1 MVKDRAVKSNNGYTF
16 ADFSYGLYLLDTPR
30 PIPYQLGSLALIDGR
45 NVWAEKSA
53 LVPQYGYTIRAT
65 LPPSVVTEEGAAP
78 AQIKAFSKGD
88 TANNDFYILA
98 NEIINEVEQGV
109 VYLLSSSEG
118 LKKFKT
124 TISGGFTENPILTRR
139 GKDICLYDGGVF
151 RLFGGLYTEQDSSSE
166 TGALKPVGDTVKIN
180 DIVMNVFPSYGEFSV
195 SVEDGQYYWIGKQ
208 LWINNRA
215 HTVISAFTSGDD
227 TKFIVRVI
235 ATDNES
241 ITSGNTAVYEATTYT
256 PVLTFEFDNTGV
268 SPAKQPVTIIPRLMA
283 VSNNRLFVEHV
294 TGDIFYS
301 AIGTINEFRETQGA
315 GYFGG
320 FYNDTTNLLAIEE
333 FLDGSIVVKE
343 NGFYYLTIG
352 DTLEVKKISQV
363 GQKYASDHVIVDNKI
378 FAYDSNSGALVSAVG
393 VNAFGV
399 PVAGKTL
406 VSSEYLNAQ
415 NFNIN
420 SSKRNL
426 VYNAEARILIL
437 YYGADLRNGIVYTI
451 DSGSLFPRE
460 LDLPMLGYIGFN
472 QGVAGI
478 SETGEII
485 QDFKKGTIIP
495 NLTCIAVFEPIGLRD
510 NRCICASMLEITEL
524 NGINYTVSTENVM
537 PSVQKVQPSFYV
549 SSQGDMLLPFLYSD
563 GEYLADS
570 FELTSRWAEQTS
582 HVTRLYAPMSGRGGI
597 SLTLEFES
605 DRAFCLNSIRIPD
618 FAQGN

>member
-1 MVKDRAVKSNNGYTF
+1 MARDRAIKGDNGYIF

-30 PIPYQLGSLALIDGR
+30 PIPYQLGSLALVDGR

-53 LVPQYGYTIRAT
+53 LVPQYGYTIRAE
-65 LPPSVVTEEGAAP
+65 LPPSAVTDEGNAP
-78 AQIKAFSKGD
+78 AQIKAYTKGD

-98 NEIINEVEQGV
+98 NEIIDSVEQGV
-109 VYLLSSSEG
+109 VYLVSSSEG

-124 TISGGFTENPILTRR
+124 TISGGFSENPVVTRR
-139 GKDICLYDGGVF
+139 GKDICMYEGGIF
-151 RLFGGLYTEQDSSSE
+151 RIFGGIYTEKDPSSE
-166 TGALKPVGDTVKIN
+166 GTKLRPIGDTVAIN
-180 DIVMNVFPSYGEFSV
+180 TVTINSFPTYGEFKV
-195 SVEDGQYYWIGKQ
+195 PVDDGKYYWIGKQ
-208 LWINNRA
+208 LWINEA
-215 HTVISAFTSGDD
+215 VYTVISAFLSSDETEYVVRIVASADEAVQSGE
-227 TKFIVRVI
+227 
-235 ATDNES
+235 AT
-241 ITSGNTAVYEATTYT
+241 VYEATMYT
-256 PVLTFEFDNTGV
+256 PVLTFEYDNTGV
-268 SPAKQPVTIIPRLMA
+268 DPAKEPITIIPKLMA
-283 VSNNRLFVEHV
+283 VANNRLFIEHA

-301 AIGTINEFRETQGA
+301 AIGTITEFRETQGA

-333 FLDGSIVVKE
+333 FLDGAIIVKE

-352 DTLEVKKISQV
+352 DTLEVKKVSQV

-378 FAYDSNSGALVSAVG
+378 FAYDCNSGALVSAVG
-393 VNAFGV
+393 VNAFGI

-406 VSSEYLNAQ
+406 VSSEYLNVQ

-420 SSKRNL
+420 SSKRSL
-426 VYNAEARILIL
+426 VYNAEARVLIL
-437 YYGADLRNGIVYTI
+437 YYGADLRNGLIYVI
-451 DSGSLFPRE
+451 DSESLYPRE
-460 LDLPMLGYIGFN
+460 LDMPMLGYIGFN

-478 SETGEII
+478 AENGKVI

-495 NLTCIAVFEPIGLRD
+495 NLSCIAVFEPIGLRD
-510 NRCICASMLEITEL
+510 NRCICASMLEVTEL
-524 NGINYTVSTENVM
+524 NGINYTVSTENAM

-563 GEYLADS
+563 ADYLADS
-570 FELTSRWAEQTS
+570 FELSTRWAEQSS
-582 HVTRLYAPMSGRGGI
+582 HVTRLYAPMSGRNGV